1 MRASLALT
9 ALTLIFGLSVA
20 YAQEQKA
27 APEQKAPTGGMMMQ
41 DDAMKAQ
48 MSRMM
53 ENCNKM
59 MESHMKRNQQGG

>member
-1 MRASLALT
+1 M
-9 ALTLIFGLSVA
+9 
-20 YAQEQKA
+20 
-27 APEQKAPTGGMMMQ
+27 GGMMMQ